1 MMLKIVKIMF
11 LFLFLSG
18 LTGPSFS
25 QELPRVEHPIQ
36 SLVGEFFEYDISF
49 LWFDKLAEGSL
60 QLSRGEQPGTF
71 LVVMQARTL
80 GMAAFFTRDRV
91 EKFQTLMQIGS
102 TGLLQPLWHSSH
114 TIRGKGDSRK
124 EKITRYTFDYNSGQ
138 VRYQKI
144 KNDRV
149 YKDKWFSL
157 EEDKPLFDILS
168 AFYNLRLGFYGETG
182 QKTIFIPTF
191 HRKGPQDIVV
201 APLRKTNKKDRNF
214 FATDVV
220 QCRILVDPTV
230 FGTKG
235 RDILV
240 SFDEHMQPQK
250 GIIKNVIGMGD
261 VRGKRRIQPQR

>member
-1 MMLKIVKIMF
+1 MMLKIAKILF
-11 LFLFLSG
+11 ILLFLAGLSG
-18 LTGPSFS
+18 PAYS
-25 QELPRVEHPIQ
+25 QKLSQVDHPIQ

-60 QLSRGEQPGTF
+60 QLSRGEQPETF
-71 LVVMQARTL
+71 LIVLKARTL

-91 EKFQTLMQIGS
+91 EKFQTLMQISS

-124 EKITRYTFDYNSGQ
+124 EKITRYTFDYNSAQ

-144 KNDRV
+144 KNNRV
-149 YKDKWFSL
+149 YKDQWFSL
-157 EEDKPLFDILS
+157 EKDKPLFDILS
-168 AFYNLRLGFYGETG
+168 ALYNLRLGFYGEVG
-182 QKTIFIPTF
+182 QETILIPTF

-201 APLRKTNKKDRNF
+201 EPLRKLSKKDRKF
-214 FATDVV
+214 FTADVV
-220 QCRILVDPTV
+220 QCRILVDPSV

-235 RDILV
+235 RDILA

-250 GIIKNVIGMGD
+250 GIIKDVIGMGD
-261 VRGKRRIQPQR
+261 VRGKLRTLPRR